1 MGFLLIIH
9 RTGSNF
15 SYLYTL
21 KIEQVAPQEVTN
33 IIEGFLSLG
42 IIVAIH
48 RNFNWPQLVIT
59 ILAKVT
65 LIHPHKALSPQIP
78 IAFSIRLT

>member
-9 RTGSNF
+9 QTGCNF
-15 SYLYTL
+15 SYLYTLKAL

-78 IAFSIRLT
+78 MAFS